1 MAAEIR
7 CDIEG
12 LRALAVGVVVLY
24 HAHFLGLRGGFVGV
38 DVFFVVSGFL
48 ITSLLLREHAASGR
62 ISLPG
67 FYGRRIRRLLPAS
80 CLVIVGTVVAGNFW
94 LEPLR
99 LRDLGTDAVASGG
112 FVANI
117 VFAQRGTD
125 YLQSALPPSALQH
138 YWSLAV
144 EEQFYVVWPA
154 LLALLLWRGRR
165 STSRAAVG
173 ILVLSIASFIVCI
186 WQTSVSQPWAFFGL
200 HARAWELGA
209 GALLAIAWPR
219 VVTVSSLVRGVG
231 GWIGVATIIASCFAI
246 SEAMAFPGV
255 IALAPVVGTVLVLAA
270 GDDATRGPVVVLRS
284 RALQWIGARSYSIY
298 LWHWPALIIGEAAFD
313 GPLSV
318 GERVGLIIGSV
329 VAADLSFRFVENPIR
344 RSRSLATRHN
354 LTLALGAGLV
364 VVSIG
369 SGLFLRNK
377 SVDLATEVVATTPTF
392 VTPTTPAPSVVSAPT
407 SSTPS
412 DTSAPDTTTAAEST
426 TPAAETTTTAP
437 AGPPPPVVSP
447 TEPLTAV
454 ADAVETAD
462 VPKNLSPSLAEAT
475 GDKPIIYDDGC
486 HLDAGSTEP
495 GECVFGDNTSS
506 FTVALFGDS
515 HAAQWFDAL
524 DLIAK
529 QRGWRLLALTKL
541 GCTPIEQIT
550 YNSTVGATYP
560 QCKPWRANVK
570 KRLAAEKVAVV
581 FISYSNRLQQV
592 GVQQPFPDQVW
603 LDGFKELIPELRGLG
618 SEPVLITDTPYP
630 GRDVPICLSENVSSV
645 RNCAFAR
652 DKGIRQ
658 SRLDTNIAAA
668 VDNGAQVLDVTN
680 WLCTDKVCPV
690 IVGNLLVYRDTNHI
704 TTKYAE
710 WLAPLI
716 DAAVSPYVEGVRQRT
731 NVS

>member
-1 MAAEIR
+1 VAAEIR
-7 CDIEG
+7 RDIEG
-12 LRALAVGVVVLY
+12 LRAIAVGVVVLY
-24 HAHFLGLRGGFVGV
+24 HAHFLELRGGFIGV

-48 ITSLLLREHAASGR
+48 ITSLLLREHSANGR
-62 ISLPG
+62 VSLPR
-67 FYGRRIRRLLPAS
+67 FYGRRVRRLLPAS
-80 CLVIVGTVVAGNFW
+80 CLVIVGTVVAGNIW

-154 LLALLLWRGRR
+154 LLALLLWRGAR
-165 STSRAAVG
+165 STSRAAIG
-173 ILVLSIASFIVCI
+173 ITVVSIASFVVCI

-209 GALLAIAWPR
+209 GALLAISWPR
-219 VVTVSSLVRGVG
+219 VVAVSPRLRGVG
-231 GWIGVATIIASCFAI
+231 GWIGIGVIVAACFAI

-255 IALAPVVGTVLVLAA
+255 LALAPVIGTVLVLAA
-270 GDDATRGPVVVLRS
+270 GDDAPRGPVVVLRHGVM
-284 RALQWIGARSYSIY
+284 QWIGARSYSIY
-298 LWHWPALIIGEAAFD
+298 LWHWPALIIGEAALD
-313 GPLSV
+313 GSPSAM
-318 GERVGLIIGSV
+318 ERLLLVAGSV
-329 VAADLSFRFVENPIR
+329 VAADLSYRFVENPVR
-344 RSRSLATRHN
+344 HSRPLAERNN
-354 LTLALGAGLV
+354 LTLAVGATLVLVSVGAGFL
-364 VVSIG
+364 
-369 SGLFLRNK
+369 LRNK
-377 SVDLATEVVATTPTF
+377 SVELSTDVVATTPTF
-392 VTPTTPAPSVVSAPT
+392 VNATSTSIATTAPPT
-407 SSTPS
+407 SSDTMSPS
-412 DTSAPDTTTAAEST
+412 ESTSTVVDTTTT
-426 TPAAETTTTAP
+426 VPL
-437 AGPPPPVVSP
+437 GPPPPVVSP
-447 TEPLTAV
+447 TEPLAAVVEGVATAK
-454 ADAVETAD
+454 
-462 VPKNLSPSLAEAT
+462 VPKNLEPSLTGAT

-495 GECVFGDNTSS
+495 GECVFGDTTSN

-524 DLIAK
+524 DAIAK

-570 KRLAAEKVAVV
+570 KRLAEESVAVV

-603 LDGFKELIPELRGLG
+603 LDGFAALIPELRAGG
-618 SEPVLITDTPYP
+618 TEPVLITDTPYP

-645 RNCAFAR
+645 GNCAFSR
-652 DKGIRQ
+652 ERGIRQ
-658 SRLDTNIAAA
+658 SRLDTNVAAA

-680 WLCTDKVCPV
+680 WMCTDKACPV
-690 IVGNLLVYRDTNHI
+690 IVGNLLVYRDSNHI

-710 WLAPLI
+710 WLTPLI
-716 DAAVSPYVEGVRQRT
+716 DQAISPYVEGVRQRT

>member
-7 CDIEG
+7 RDIEG
-12 LRALAVGVVVLY
+12 LRAVAVGVVVLY
-24 HAHFLGLRGGFVGV
+24 HAHFLGLRGGFIGV

-48 ITSLLLREHAASGR
+48 ITSLLLREHSAVGR
-62 ISLPG
+62 ISLRH
-67 FYGRRIRRLLPAS
+67 FYGRRVRRLLPAS
-80 CLVIVGTVVAGNFW
+80 CLVIVGTVVAGNIW

-117 VFAQRGTD
+117 VFARRGTD

-154 LLALLLWRGRR
+154 LLAVLLWRGRR
-165 STSRAAVG
+165 SRAAVG
-173 ILVLSIASFIVCI
+173 IAIVFVASLVVCV
-186 WQTSVSQPWAFFGL
+186 WQTSASQPWAFFGL

-209 GALLAIAWPR
+209 GALLALSWPR
-219 VVTVSSLVRGVG
+219 ITAVSSSLRGVV
-231 GWIGVATIIASCFAI
+231 GWVGLAAIIAACFVI
-246 SEAMAFPGV
+246 DEAMAFPGF
-255 IALAPVVGTVLVLAA
+255 IALAPVIGTVLVLAA
-270 GDDATRGPVVVLRS
+270 GDDARRGPVVVLRNG
-284 RALQWIGARSYSIY
+284 AMQWVGARSYSIY
-298 LWHWPALIIGEAAFD
+298 LWHWPALIIGEAALD

-318 GERVGLIIGSV
+318 GERIGLVLGSV
-329 VAADLSFRFVENPIR
+329 VCADLSYRFVENPVR
-344 RSRSLATRHN
+344 RSSL
-354 LTLALGAGLV
+354 LARRNNFALILGAALV
-364 VVSIG
+364 VISITAG
-369 SGLFLRNK
+369 FTLRGK
-377 SVDLATEVVATTPTF
+377 SVELSTDVVATTPTF
-392 VTPTTPAPSVVSAPT
+392 VTPTTTPT
-407 SSTPS
+407 TSTSITSTPIAS
-412 DTSAPDTTTAAEST
+412 PTTTSATTDTTT
-426 TPAAETTTTAP
+426 PDGTTTVP
-437 AGPPPPVVSP
+437 VGPPPPVVNP
-447 TEPLTAV
+447 TEPLAAIIEGIAT
-454 ADAVETAD
+454 EK
-462 VPKNLSPSLAEAT
+462 VPKNLEPSLTGAA

-495 GECVFGDNTSS
+495 GDCVFGDTTSP

-515 HAAQWFDAL
+515 HAAQWFNAL

-560 QCKPWRANVK
+560 QCKPWRENVK
-570 KRLAAEKVAVV
+570 KRLAAERAAVV
-581 FISYSNRLQQV
+581 FISYSNRLLQV
-592 GVQQPFPDQVW
+592 GSHQPFPDEVW
-603 LDGFKELIPELRGLG
+603 LDGFKELIPELRAIG

-630 GRDVPICLSENVSSV
+630 GGDVPICLSKNVSRV
-645 RNCAFAR
+645 RNCAFSR
-652 DKGIRQ
+652 ERGVRQ

-690 IVGNLLVYRDTNHI
+690 IVGNLLVYRDSNHI

-710 WLAPLI
+710 WLAPLV

-731 NVS
+731 KVS

>member
-1 MAAEIR
+1 MATEVR
-7 CDIEG
+7 RDIEG
-12 LRALAVGVVVLY
+12 LRAVAVGVVVLY

-38 DVFFVVSGFL
+38 DVFFVISGFL
-48 ITSLLLREHAASGR
+48 ITSLLLREHTASGR
-62 ISLPG
+62 ISLSR
-67 FYGRRIRRLLPAS
+67 FYGRRVRRLLPAS
-80 CLVIVGTVVAGNFW
+80 CLVVVGTVVAGNFW

-99 LRDLGTDAVASGG
+99 LRDLGTDAIASGG

-154 LLALLLWRGRR
+154 LLALLLWRGIGAR
-165 STSRAAVG
+165 SRATIG
-173 ILVLSIASFIVCI
+173 IAAISAASLVVCI
-186 WQTSVSQPWAFFGL
+186 WQTSTSQPWAFFGL

-209 GALLAIAWPR
+209 GALLALAWPR
-219 VVTVSSLVRGVG
+219 LTATSPIIRGVSAWVG
-231 GWIGVATIIASCFAI
+231 LGVVIATCFLVD
-246 SEAMAFPGV
+246 EAMAFPGL
-255 IALAPVVGTVLVLAA
+255 IAVAPVVGTLLVLAA
-270 GDDATRGPVVVLRS
+270 GDEARKGPVVILRNPVM
-284 RALQWIGARSYSIY
+284 QWIGARSYSIY
-298 LWHWPALIIGEAAFD
+298 LWHWPALIIGEAALD
-313 GPLSV
+313 GPLSAV
-318 GERVGLIIGSV
+318 ERVGL
-329 VAADLSFRFVENPIR
+329 VALSLVGADLSYRFVENPVRHSQVLAR
-344 RSRSLATRHN
+344 RN
-354 LTLALGAGLV
+354 VLTLAVGAGLV
-364 VVSIG
+364 LVSITA
-369 SGLFLRNK
+369 GLALRGK
-377 SVDLATEVVATTPTF
+377 SVDLATDVVATTPTF
-392 VTPTTPAPSVVSAPT
+392 VTTSTIQETTSTTIDTIASSIASGSTLAPGTPTTTDAAI
-407 SSTPS
+407 
-412 DTSAPDTTTAAEST
+412 PD
-426 TPAAETTTTAP
+426 
-437 AGPPPPVVSP
+437 GPPPSVASP
-447 TEPLTAV
+447 TEPLQAV
-454 ADAVETAD
+454 IDAVSTQQ
-462 VPKNLSPSLAEAT
+462 VPKNLEPSLVGAT

-495 GECVFGDNTSS
+495 GECVFGDVTSS

-524 DLIAK
+524 DSIAK

-570 KRLAAEKVAVV
+570 KRLAAEHVAVV

-592 GVQQPFPDQVW
+592 GVRQPFPDQVW
-603 LDGFKELIPELRGLG
+603 LDGFSELIPELRAIGT
-618 SEPVLITDTPYP
+618 EPVLITDTPYP

-645 RNCAFAR
+645 GNCAFSR
-652 DKGIRQ
+652 ERGVRQ

-668 VDNGAQVLDVTN
+668 VDNAAQVLDVTN
-680 WLCTDKVCPV
+680 WLCTDKACPV

-716 DAAVSPYVEGVRQRT
+716 DSAVSPYVEGVRQRT
-731 NVS
+731 RVS

>member
-1 MAAEIR
+1 MATEVR
-7 CDIEG
+7 RDIEG
-12 LRALAVGVVVLY
+12 LRAVAVGVVVLY

-38 DVFFVVSGFL
+38 DVFFVISGFL
-48 ITSLLLREHAASGR
+48 ITSLLLREHTASGR
-62 ISLPG
+62 ISLSR
-67 FYGRRIRRLLPAS
+67 FYGRRVRRLLPAS
-80 CLVIVGTVVAGNFW
+80 CLVVVGTVVAGNFW

-99 LRDLGTDAVASGG
+99 LRDLGTDAIASGG

-154 LLALLLWRGRR
+154 LLALLLWRGIGAR
-165 STSRAAVG
+165 SRATIG
-173 ILVLSIASFIVCI
+173 IAAISAASLVVCI
-186 WQTSVSQPWAFFGL
+186 WQTSTSQPWAFFGL

-209 GALLAIAWPR
+209 GALLALAWPR
-219 VVTVSSLVRGVG
+219 LTATSPIIRGVSAWVG
-231 GWIGVATIIASCFAI
+231 LGVVIATCFLVD
-246 SEAMAFPGV
+246 EAMAFPGL
-255 IALAPVVGTVLVLAA
+255 IAVAPVVGTLLVLAA
-270 GDDATRGPVVVLRS
+270 GDEARKGPVVILRNPVM
-284 RALQWIGARSYSIY
+284 QWIGARSYSIY
-298 LWHWPALIIGEAAFD
+298 LWHWPALIIGEAALD
-313 GPLSV
+313 GPLSAV
-318 GERVGLIIGSV
+318 ERVGL
-329 VAADLSFRFVENPIR
+329 VALSLVGADLSYRFVENPVRHSQVLAR
-344 RSRSLATRHN
+344 RN
-354 LTLALGAGLV
+354 VLTLAVGAGLV
-364 VVSIG
+364 LVSITA
-369 SGLFLRNK
+369 GLALRGK
-377 SVDLATEVVATTPTF
+377 SVDLATDVVATTPTF
-392 VTPTTPAPSVVSAPT
+392 VTTSTIQETTSTTIDTIASSVVPGSTLAPGTPTTTDAAI
-407 SSTPS
+407 
-412 DTSAPDTTTAAEST
+412 PD
-426 TPAAETTTTAP
+426 
-437 AGPPPPVVSP
+437 GPPPSVASP
-447 TEPLTAV
+447 TEPLQAV
-454 ADAVETAD
+454 IDAVSTQQ
-462 VPKNLSPSLAEAT
+462 VPKNLEPSLVGAT

-495 GECVFGDNTSS
+495 GECVFGDVTSS

-524 DLIAK
+524 DSIAK

-570 KRLAAEKVAVV
+570 KRLAAEHVAVV

-592 GVQQPFPDQVW
+592 GVRQPFPDQVW
-603 LDGFKELIPELRGLG
+603 LDGFSELIPELRAIGT
-618 SEPVLITDTPYP
+618 EPVLITDTPYP

-645 RNCAFAR
+645 GNCAFSR
-652 DKGIRQ
+652 ERGVRQ

-668 VDNGAQVLDVTN
+668 VDNAAQVLDVTN
-680 WLCTDKVCPV
+680 WLCTDKACPV

-716 DAAVSPYVEGVRQRT
+716 DSAVSPYVEGVRQRT
-731 NVS
+731 RVS

>member
-1 MAAEIR
+1 MATEVR
-7 CDIEG
+7 RDIEG
-12 LRALAVGVVVLY
+12 LRAIAVGVVVLY
-24 HAHFLGLRGGFVGV
+24 HAHFLGLRGGFIGV

-48 ITSLLLREHAASGR
+48 ITSLLLREHSASGR
-62 ISLPG
+62 ISLSR
-67 FYGRRIRRLLPAS
+67 FYGRRVRRLLPAS

-99 LRDLGTDAVASGG
+99 LRDLGSDAIASGG

-154 LLALLLWRGRR
+154 LLALLLWRGIGAR
-165 STSRAAVG
+165 SRSAIGIAVISAAS
-173 ILVLSIASFIVCI
+173 LAVCI
-186 WQTSVSQPWAFFGL
+186 WQTSTSQPWAFFGL

-209 GALLAIAWPR
+209 GALLALAWPR
-219 VVTVSSLVRGVG
+219 LTATSPTIRGVSAWFG
-231 GWIGVATIIASCFAI
+231 LGVVIATCFLVD
-246 SEAMAFPGV
+246 EAMAFPGL
-255 IALAPVVGTVLVLAA
+255 IALAPVLGTVLVLAA
-270 GDDATRGPVVVLRS
+270 GDEARTGPVVILRNPVM
-284 RALQWIGARSYSIY
+284 QWIGARSYSIY
-298 LWHWPALIIGEAAFD
+298 LWHWPALIIGEAALD
-313 GPLSV
+313 GPLSAM
-318 GERVGLIIGSV
+318 ERVGLIALSV
-329 VAADLSFRFVENPIR
+329 VGADLSYRFVENPVRHSTTLAR
-344 RSRSLATRHN
+344 RN
-354 LTLALGAGLV
+354 VLTLVVGAGLV
-364 VVSIG
+364 VVSITA
-369 SGLFLRNK
+369 GLALRGK
-377 SVDLATEVVATTPTF
+377 SVDLATDVVATTPTF
-392 VTPTTPAPSVVSAPT
+392 VTTSTVSETT
-407 SSTPS
+407 STTI
-412 DTSAPDTTTAAEST
+412 DTSASSIASGSTLAPGTPTTTAAT
-426 TPAAETTTTAP
+426 IPD
-437 AGPPPPVVSP
+437 GPPPSVVSP
-447 TEPLTAV
+447 TEPLQAV
-454 ADAVETAD
+454 IDAMSTQQ
-462 VPKNLSPSLAEAT
+462 VPKNLEPSLMGAT

-495 GECVFGDNTSS
+495 GECVFGDVTSS

-515 HAAQWFDAL
+515 HAAQWFNAL
-524 DLIAK
+524 DSIAK

-570 KRLAAEKVAVV
+570 KRLAAERVSVV

-592 GVQQPFPDQVW
+592 GVRQPFPDQVW
-603 LDGFKELIPELRGLG
+603 LDGFSELIPELRAIGT
-618 SEPVLITDTPYP
+618 EPVLITDTPYP

-645 RNCAFAR
+645 GNCAFSR
-652 DKGIRQ
+652 ERGVRQ

-668 VDNGAQVLDVTN
+668 VDNAAQVLDVTN
-680 WLCTDKVCPV
+680 WLCTDKACPV

-716 DAAVSPYVEGVRQRT
+716 DSAVSPYVEGVRQRT
-731 NVS
+731 RVS

>member
-1 MAAEIR
+1 MATEVR
-7 CDIEG
+7 RDIEG
-12 LRALAVGVVVLY
+12 LRAVAVGVVVLY

-38 DVFFVVSGFL
+38 DVFFVISGFL
-48 ITSLLLREHAASGR
+48 ITSLLLREHTASGR
-62 ISLPG
+62 ISLSR
-67 FYGRRIRRLLPAS
+67 FYGRRVRRLLPAS
-80 CLVIVGTVVAGNFW
+80 CLVVVGTVVAGNFW

-99 LRDLGTDAVASGG
+99 LRDLGTDAIASGG

-154 LLALLLWRGRR
+154 LLALLLWRGIGAR
-165 STSRAAVG
+165 SRATIG
-173 ILVLSIASFIVCI
+173 IAAISAASLVVCI
-186 WQTSVSQPWAFFGL
+186 WQTSTSQPWAFFGL

-209 GALLAIAWPR
+209 GALLALAWPR
-219 VVTVSSLVRGVG
+219 LTATSTIIRGVSAWVG
-231 GWIGVATIIASCFAI
+231 LGVVIATCFLVD
-246 SEAMAFPGV
+246 EAMAFPGL
-255 IALAPVVGTVLVLAA
+255 IAVAPVVGTLLVLAA
-270 GDDATRGPVVVLRS
+270 GDEARKGPVVILRNPVM
-284 RALQWIGARSYSIY
+284 QWIGARSYSIY
-298 LWHWPALIIGEAAFD
+298 LWHWPALIIGEAALD
-313 GPLSV
+313 GPLSAV
-318 GERVGLIIGSV
+318 ERVGL
-329 VAADLSFRFVENPIR
+329 VALSLVGADLSYRFVENPVRHSQVLAR
-344 RSRSLATRHN
+344 RN
-354 LTLALGAGLV
+354 VLTLAVGAGLV
-364 VVSIG
+364 LVSITA
-369 SGLFLRNK
+369 GLALRGK
-377 SVDLATEVVATTPTF
+377 SVDLATDVVATTPTF
-392 VTPTTPAPSVVSAPT
+392 VTTSTIQETTSTTIDTIASSVVPGSTLAPGTPTTTDAAI
-407 SSTPS
+407 
-412 DTSAPDTTTAAEST
+412 PD
-426 TPAAETTTTAP
+426 
-437 AGPPPPVVSP
+437 GPPPSVASP
-447 TEPLTAV
+447 TEPLQAV
-454 ADAVETAD
+454 IDAVSTQQ
-462 VPKNLSPSLAEAT
+462 VPKNLEPSLVGAT

-495 GECVFGDNTSS
+495 GECVFGDVTSS

-524 DLIAK
+524 DSIAK

-570 KRLAAEKVAVV
+570 KRLAAEHVAVV

-592 GVQQPFPDQVW
+592 GVRQPFPDQVW
-603 LDGFKELIPELRGLG
+603 LDGFSELIPELRAIGT
-618 SEPVLITDTPYP
+618 EPVLITDTPYP

-645 RNCAFAR
+645 GNCAFSR
-652 DKGIRQ
+652 ERGVRQ

-668 VDNGAQVLDVTN
+668 VDNAAQVLDVTN
-680 WLCTDKVCPV
+680 WLCTDKACPV

-716 DAAVSPYVEGVRQRT
+716 DSAVSPYVEGVRQRT
-731 NVS
+731 RVS

>member
-7 CDIEG
+7 RDIEG
-12 LRALAVGVVVLY
+12 LRAVAVGVVVLY
-24 HAHFLGLRGGFVGV
+24 HAHFLGLRGGFIGV

-48 ITSLLLREHAASGR
+48 ITSLLLREHSANGR
-62 ISLPG
+62 VSLPR
-67 FYGRRIRRLLPAS
+67 FYGRRVRRLLPAS
-80 CLVIVGTVVAGNFW
+80 CLVIVGTVIAGNIW

-144 EEQFYVVWPA
+144 EEQFYVIWPA
-154 LLALLLWRGRR
+154 LLALLLWRGAR

-173 ILVLSIASFIVCI
+173 IAVVSLASFVVCI
-186 WQTSVSQPWAFFGL
+186 WQTSASQPWAFFGL

-209 GALLAIAWPR
+209 GALLAISWPR
-219 VVTVSSLVRGVG
+219 VVAISPRTRGMG
-231 GWIGVATIIASCFAI
+231 GWIGIGVIIAACFAI

-255 IALAPVVGTVLVLAA
+255 LALAPVIGTVLVLAA
-270 GDDATRGPVVVLRS
+270 GDDASRGPVVVLRNP
-284 RALQWIGARSYSIY
+284 AMQWIGARSYSIY
-298 LWHWPALIIGEAAFD
+298 LWHWPALIIGEAALD
-313 GPLSV
+313 GSPSV
-318 GERVGLIIGSV
+318 GERLALVAGSV
-329 VAADLSFRFVENPIR
+329 IAADLSYRFVENPVR
-344 RSRSLATRHN
+344 HSRPLAARNN
-354 LTLALGAGLV
+354 LTLAVGVVLV
-364 VVSIG
+364 AVSIG
-369 SGLFLRNK
+369 AGALLRNK
-377 SVDLATEVVATTPTF
+377 SVDLSTDVVATTPTF
-392 VTPTTPAPSVVSAPT
+392 VTTTSTTTASAAPTTPTNA
-407 SSTPS
+407 
-412 DTSAPDTTTAAEST
+412 TSAPATNDATSTTVSDTTTT
-426 TPAAETTTTAP
+426 VP

-447 TEPLTAV
+447 TEPLAAV
-454 ADAVETAD
+454 VDGVETEK
-462 VPKNLSPSLAEAT
+462 VPKNLEPSLAGAT
-475 GDKPIIYDDGC
+475 GDKPVIYDDGC

-495 GECVFGDNTSS
+495 GECVFGDTTSS

-524 DLIAK
+524 DEIAK

-570 KRLAAEKVAVV
+570 KRLAAERVGVV

-592 GVQQPFPDQVW
+592 GVRQPFPDQVW
-603 LDGFKELIPELRGLG
+603 LDGFAELIPELRAAGT
-618 SEPVLITDTPYP
+618 EPVLITDTPYP

-645 RNCAFAR
+645 RNCAFSR
-652 DKGIRQ
+652 ERGIRQ

-680 WLCTDKVCPV
+680 WLCTDKACPV
-690 IVGNLLVYRDTNHI
+690 IVGNLLVYRDSNHI

-710 WLAPLI
+710 WLTPLI

-731 NVS
+731 KVS

>member
-1 MAAEIR
+1 MATEVR
-7 CDIEG
+7 RDIEG
-12 LRALAVGVVVLY
+12 LRAVAVGVVVLY

-38 DVFFVVSGFL
+38 DVFFVISGFL
-48 ITSLLLREHAASGR
+48 ITSLLLREHTASGR
-62 ISLPG
+62 ISLSH
-67 FYGRRIRRLLPAS
+67 FYGRRVRRLLPAS
-80 CLVIVGTVVAGNFW
+80 CLVVVGTVVAGNFW

-99 LRDLGTDAVASGG
+99 LRDLGTDAIASGG

-154 LLALLLWRGRR
+154 LLALLLWRGIGAR
-165 STSRAAVG
+165 SRATIG
-173 ILVLSIASFIVCI
+173 IAAISAASLVVCI
-186 WQTSVSQPWAFFGL
+186 WQTSTSQPWAFFGL

-209 GALLAIAWPR
+209 GALLALAWPR
-219 VVTVSSLVRGVG
+219 LTATSPIIRGVSAWVG
-231 GWIGVATIIASCFAI
+231 LGVVIATCFLVD
-246 SEAMAFPGV
+246 EAMAFPGL
-255 IALAPVVGTVLVLAA
+255 IAVAPVVGTLLVLTA
-270 GDDATRGPVVVLRS
+270 GDEARKGPVVILRNPVM
-284 RALQWIGARSYSIY
+284 QWIGARSYSIY
-298 LWHWPALIIGEAAFD
+298 LWHWPALIIGEAALD
-313 GPLSV
+313 GPLSAV
-318 GERVGLIIGSV
+318 ERVGL
-329 VAADLSFRFVENPIR
+329 VALSLVGADLSYRFVENPVRHSQVLAR
-344 RSRSLATRHN
+344 RN
-354 LTLALGAGLV
+354 VLTLAVGAGLV
-364 VVSIG
+364 LVSITA
-369 SGLFLRNK
+369 GLALRGK
-377 SVDLATEVVATTPTF
+377 SVDLATDVVATTPTF
-392 VTPTTPAPSVVSAPT
+392 VTTSTIQETTSTTIDTIASSVVPGSTLPPGTPTTTDAAI
-407 SSTPS
+407 
-412 DTSAPDTTTAAEST
+412 PD
-426 TPAAETTTTAP
+426 
-437 AGPPPPVVSP
+437 GPPPSVASP
-447 TEPLTAV
+447 TEPLQAV
-454 ADAVETAD
+454 IDAVSTQQ
-462 VPKNLSPSLAEAT
+462 VPKNLEPSLVGAT

-495 GECVFGDNTSS
+495 GECVFGDVTSS

-524 DLIAK
+524 DSIAK

-570 KRLAAEKVAVV
+570 KRLAAEHVAVV

-592 GVQQPFPDQVW
+592 GVRQPFPDQVW
-603 LDGFKELIPELRGLG
+603 LDGFSELIPELRAIGT
-618 SEPVLITDTPYP
+618 EPVLITDTPYP

-645 RNCAFAR
+645 GNCAFSR
-652 DKGIRQ
+652 ERGVRQ

-668 VDNGAQVLDVTN
+668 VDNAAQVLDVTN
-680 WLCTDKVCPV
+680 WLCTDKACPV

-716 DAAVSPYVEGVRQRT
+716 DSAVSPYVEGVRQRT
-731 NVS
+731 RVS

>member
-7 CDIEG
+7 RDIEG
-12 LRALAVGVVVLY
+12 LRAVAVGVVVLY
-24 HAHFLGLRGGFVGV
+24 HAHFLGLRGGFIGV

-48 ITSLLLREHAASGR
+48 ITSLLLREHSAHGR
-62 ISLPG
+62 ISLPR
-67 FYGRRIRRLLPAS
+67 FYGRRVRRLLPAS
-80 CLVIVGTVVAGNFW
+80 CLVIVGTVVAGNIW

-99 LRDLGTDAVASGG
+99 LRDLGTDAVAAGG
-112 FVANI
+112 FVANV

-154 LLALLLWRGRR
+154 LLALLLWRGAR

-173 ILVLSIASFIVCI
+173 IAVLSVGSFVVCI
-186 WQTSVSQPWAFFGL
+186 WQTSTSQPWAFFGL

-209 GALLAIAWPR
+209 GALLALAWPR
-219 VVTVSSLVRGVG
+219 VVAVSERVRAAAGWAGLVV
-231 GWIGVATIIASCFAI
+231 IIAACFAI

-255 IALAPVVGTVLVLAA
+255 LALAPVVGTVLVLAA
-270 GDDATRGPVVVLRS
+270 GDDATRGPVVALRNPVM
-284 RALQWIGARSYSIY
+284 QWIGARSYSIY
-298 LWHWPALIIGEAAFD
+298 LWHWPALIIGEAALD
-313 GPLSV
+313 GALSV
-318 GERVGLIIGSV
+318 GERLALVAGSV
-329 VAADLSFRFVENPIR
+329 VAADLSYRFVENPFR
-344 RSRSLATRHN
+344 HSRPLAARNN
-354 LTLALGAGLV
+354 LTLAIGAGLV

-369 SGLFLRNK
+369 AGLLLRNK
-377 SVDLATEVVATTPTF
+377 SVDLSTDVVATTPTF
-392 VTPTTPAPSVVSAPT
+392 VAVPTTTTPA
-407 SSTPS
+407 
-412 DTSAPDTTTAAEST
+412 
-426 TPAAETTTTAP
+426 TTTTASSDTTNPVDVTTSSSADTTVP

-447 TEPLTAV
+447 IEPLAAV
-454 ADAVETAD
+454 AEGVDTEK
-462 VPKNLSPSLAEAT
+462 VPKNLVPSLAGAT

-495 GECVFGDNTSS
+495 GECVFGDTTSS

-515 HAAQWFDAL
+515 HAAQWFNAL
-524 DLIAK
+524 DMIAK
-529 QRGWRLLALTKL
+529 QRGWRLLSLTKL

-570 KRLAAEKVAVV
+570 KRLAAEKAAVV

-603 LDGFKELIPELRGLG
+603 LDGFAELIPELRAAGT
-618 SEPVLITDTPYP
+618 EPILITDTPYP

-645 RNCAFAR
+645 RNCAFSR
-652 DKGIRQ
+652 EKGIRQ
-658 SRLDTNIAAA
+658 SRLDANVAAA

-680 WLCTDKVCPV
+680 WMCTDKACPV
-690 IVGNLLVYRDTNHI
+690 IVGNLLVYRDSNHI

-710 WLAPLI
+710 WLSPLI
-716 DAAVSPYVEGVRQRT
+716 DTAVSPYVEGLRQRT
-731 NVS
+731 SVS

>member
-7 CDIEG
+7 RDIEG
-12 LRALAVGVVVLY
+12 LRAVAVGVVVLY
-24 HAHFLGLRGGFVGV
+24 HAHFLGLRGGFIGV

-62 ISLPG
+62 ISLPR
-67 FYGRRIRRLLPAS
+67 FYGRRVRRLLPAS
-80 CLVIVGTVVAGNFW
+80 CLVIVGTVVAGNVW

-99 LRDLGTDAVASGG
+99 LRDLGTDAIASGG

-154 LLALLLWRGRR
+154 LLALLLWRGAR

-173 ILVLSIASFIVCI
+173 IAVVSIASFVVCI
-186 WQTSVSQPWAFFGL
+186 LQTSVSQPWAFFGL

-209 GALLAIAWPR
+209 GALLAISWPR
-219 VVTVSSLVRGVG
+219 VVAVSPRLRGPAGWVG
-231 GWIGVATIIASCFAI
+231 IAVIVAACFAI
-246 SEAMAFPGV
+246 DEAMAFPG
-255 IALAPVVGTVLVLAA
+255 ILALAPVVGTVLVLAA
-270 GDDATRGPVVVLRS
+270 GDDGVLGPVIVLRNGVM
-284 RALQWIGARSYSIY
+284 QWIGARSYSIY
-298 LWHWPALIIGEAAFD
+298 LWHWPALIIGEAALD
-313 GPLSV
+313 GSPSAMDRIALLAVSV
-318 GERVGLIIGSV
+318 I
-329 VAADLSFRFVENPIR
+329 AADLSYRFVENPVR
-344 RSRSLATRHN
+344 RSRTLSARN
-354 LTLALGAGLV
+354 NVTLAVGAALVVLSIGAGVL
-364 VVSIG
+364 
-369 SGLFLRNK
+369 LRNK
-377 SVDLATEVVATTPTF
+377 SVDLSTDVVATTPTF
-392 VTPTTPAPSVVSAPT
+392 VASTSTSSAPT
-407 SSTPS
+407 SN
-412 DTSAPDTTTAAEST
+412 
-426 TPAAETTTTAP
+426 TTAP
-437 AGPPPPVVSP
+437 SGTTTSSVGEATTTVPLGPPPPVVSP
-447 TEPLTAV
+447 VEPLAAV
-454 ADAVETAD
+454 IEGVATEK
-462 VPKNLSPSLAEAT
+462 VPKNLSPSLTGAT

-495 GECVFGDNTSS
+495 GECVFGDTTSS

-515 HAAQWFDAL
+515 HAAQWFNAL
-524 DLIAK
+524 DTIAK

-570 KRLAAEKVAVV
+570 KRLAQERVAVV

-603 LDGFKELIPELRGLG
+603 LDGFAELIPELRATGA
-618 SEPVLITDTPYP
+618 EPVLITDTPYP

-645 RNCAFAR
+645 RNCAFSR
-652 DKGIRQ
+652 ERGIRQ

-680 WLCTDKVCPV
+680 WLCTDKACPV
-690 IVGNLLVYRDTNHI
+690 IVGNLLVYRDSNHI

-710 WLAPLI
+710 WLTPLI
-716 DAAVSPYVEGVRQRT
+716 DEAVSPYVEGVRQRT
-731 NVS
+731 RVS

>member
-7 CDIEG
+7 RDIEG
-12 LRALAVGVVVLY
+12 LRAIAVGVVVLY
-24 HAHFLGLRGGFVGV
+24 HAHFLELRGGFVGV

-48 ITSLLLREHAASGR
+48 ITSLLLREHSANGR
-62 ISLPG
+62 VSLPR
-67 FYGRRIRRLLPAS
+67 FYGRRVRRLLPAS
-80 CLVIVGTVVAGNFW
+80 CLVIVGTVVAGNIW

-154 LLALLLWRGRR
+154 LLALLLWRGAR
-165 STSRAAVG
+165 STSRAALG
-173 ILVLSIASFIVCI
+173 IAVVSIASFVVCI

-209 GALLAIAWPR
+209 GALLAISWPR
-219 VVTVSSLVRGVG
+219 AVAVSPRLRGVG
-231 GWIGVATIIASCFAI
+231 GWIGIGVIVVTCFAI
-246 SEAMAFPGV
+246 SEAMAFPGLL
-255 IALAPVVGTVLVLAA
+255 ALAPVIGTVLVLAA
-270 GDDATRGPVVVLRS
+270 GDDAPRGPVVVLRHGVM
-284 RALQWIGARSYSIY
+284 QWIGARSYSIY
-298 LWHWPALIIGEAAFD
+298 LWHWPALIIGEAALD
-313 GPLSV
+313 GSPSAM
-318 GERVGLIIGSV
+318 ERLLLVAGSV
-329 VAADLSFRFVENPIR
+329 VAADLSYRFVENPVR
-344 RSRSLATRHN
+344 HSRPLAERNN
-354 LTLALGAGLV
+354 LTLAVGAALV

-369 SGLFLRNK
+369 AGVLLRNK
-377 SVDLATEVVATTPTF
+377 SVDLSTDVVATTPTF
-392 VTPTTPAPSVVSAPT
+392 LSATSTSISPTAPPT
-407 SSTPS
+407 ST
-412 DTSAPDTTTAAEST
+412 DTAPASEST
-426 TPAAETTTTAP
+426 STVVDSTTTTVP

-447 TEPLTAV
+447 TEPLAAV
-454 ADAVETAD
+454 VEGVATEK
-462 VPKNLSPSLAEAT
+462 VPKNLEPSLAGAT
-475 GDKPIIYDDGC
+475 GDKPVIYDDGC

-495 GECVFGDNTSS
+495 GECVFGDTTSS

-524 DLIAK
+524 DAIAK

-570 KRLAAEKVAVV
+570 KRLAEERVAVV

-603 LDGFKELIPELRGLG
+603 LDGFAELIPELRAGG
-618 SEPVLITDTPYP
+618 TEPVLITDTPYP

-645 RNCAFAR
+645 GNCAFSR
-652 DKGIRQ
+652 ERGIRQ

-680 WLCTDKVCPV
+680 WMCTDKACPV
-690 IVGNLLVYRDTNHI
+690 IVGNLLVYRDSNHI

-710 WLAPLI
+710 WLTPLI
-716 DAAVSPYVEGVRQRT
+716 DEAISPYVEGVRQRT

>member
-1 MAAEIR
+1 MATEVR
-7 CDIEG
+7 RDIEG
-12 LRALAVGVVVLY
+12 LRAVAVGVVVLY

-38 DVFFVVSGFL
+38 DVFFVISGFL
-48 ITSLLLREHAASGR
+48 ITSLLLREHTASGR
-62 ISLPG
+62 ISLSH
-67 FYGRRIRRLLPAS
+67 FYGRRVRRLLPAS
-80 CLVIVGTVVAGNFW
+80 CLVVVGTVVAGNFW

-99 LRDLGTDAVASGG
+99 LRDLGTDAIASGG

-154 LLALLLWRGRR
+154 LLALLLWRGIGAR
-165 STSRAAVG
+165 SRATIG
-173 ILVLSIASFIVCI
+173 IAAISAASLVVCI
-186 WQTSVSQPWAFFGL
+186 WQTSTSQPWAFFGL

-209 GALLAIAWPR
+209 GALLALAWPR
-219 VVTVSSLVRGVG
+219 LTATSPIIRGVSAWVG
-231 GWIGVATIIASCFAI
+231 LGVVIATCFLVD
-246 SEAMAFPGV
+246 EAMAFPGL
-255 IALAPVVGTVLVLAA
+255 IAVAPVVGTLLVLAA
-270 GDDATRGPVVVLRS
+270 GDEARKGPVVILRNPVM
-284 RALQWIGARSYSIY
+284 QWIGARSYSIY
-298 LWHWPALIIGEAAFD
+298 LWHWPALIIGEAALD
-313 GPLSV
+313 GPLSAV
-318 GERVGLIIGSV
+318 ERVGL
-329 VAADLSFRFVENPIR
+329 VALSLVGADLSYRFVENPVRHSQVLAR
-344 RSRSLATRHN
+344 RN
-354 LTLALGAGLV
+354 VLTLAVGAGLV
-364 VVSIG
+364 LVSITA
-369 SGLFLRNK
+369 GLALRGK
-377 SVDLATEVVATTPTF
+377 SVDLATDVVATTPTF
-392 VTPTTPAPSVVSAPT
+392 VTTSTIQETTSTTIDTIASPVVPGSTLPPGTPTTTDAAI
-407 SSTPS
+407 
-412 DTSAPDTTTAAEST
+412 PD
-426 TPAAETTTTAP
+426 
-437 AGPPPPVVSP
+437 GPPPSVASP
-447 TEPLTAV
+447 TEPLQAV
-454 ADAVETAD
+454 IDAVSTQQ
-462 VPKNLSPSLAEAT
+462 VPKNLEPSLVGAT

-495 GECVFGDNTSS
+495 GECVFGDVTSS

-524 DLIAK
+524 DSIAK

-570 KRLAAEKVAVV
+570 KRLAAEHVAVV

-592 GVQQPFPDQVW
+592 GVRQPFPDQVW
-603 LDGFKELIPELRGLG
+603 LDGFSELIPELRAIGT
-618 SEPVLITDTPYP
+618 EPVLITDTPYP

-645 RNCAFAR
+645 GNCAFSR
-652 DKGIRQ
+652 ERGVRQ

-668 VDNGAQVLDVTN
+668 VDNAAQVLDVTN
-680 WLCTDKVCPV
+680 WLCTDKACPV

-716 DAAVSPYVEGVRQRT
+716 DSAVSPYVEGVRQRT
-731 NVS
+731 RVS

>member
-7 CDIEG
+7 RDIEG
-12 LRALAVGVVVLY
+12 LRAVAVGVVVLY
-24 HAHFLGLRGGFVGV
+24 HAHFLGLRGGFIGV

-48 ITSLLLREHAASGR
+48 ITSLLLREHSAHRR
-62 ISLPG
+62 ISLPR
-67 FYGRRIRRLLPAS
+67 FYGRRVRRLLPAS
-80 CLVIVGTVVAGNFW
+80 CLVIVGTVVAGNIW

-99 LRDLGTDAVASGG
+99 LRDLGTDAVAAGG
-112 FVANI
+112 FVANV

-154 LLALLLWRGRR
+154 LLALLLWRGAR

-173 ILVLSIASFIVCI
+173 IAVLSVGSFIICI
-186 WQTSVSQPWAFFGL
+186 WQTSTSQPWAFFGL

-209 GALLAIAWPR
+209 GALLALAWPR
-219 VVTVSSLVRGVG
+219 VVAVSEHVRAAAGWAGLVV
-231 GWIGVATIIASCFAI
+231 TIAACFAI

-255 IALAPVVGTVLVLAA
+255 LALAPVVGTVLVLAA
-270 GDDATRGPVVVLRS
+270 GDDATRGPVVALRNPVM
-284 RALQWIGARSYSIY
+284 QWIGARSYSIY
-298 LWHWPALIIGEAAFD
+298 LWHWPALIIGEAALD
-313 GPLSV
+313 GALSV
-318 GERVGLIIGSV
+318 GERLALVAGSV
-329 VAADLSFRFVENPIR
+329 VAADLSYRCVENPFR
-344 RSRSLATRHN
+344 HSRPLAARNN
-354 LTLALGAGLV
+354 LTLAIGAGLV
-364 VVSIG
+364 ILSIG
-369 SGLFLRNK
+369 AGLLLRNK
-377 SVDLATEVVATTPTF
+377 SVDLSTDVVATTPTF
-392 VTPTTPAPSVVSAPT
+392 VDVPTTTTPAPTTTA
-407 SSTPS
+407 PS
-412 DTSAPDTTTAAEST
+412 DTTNPVDVTTSSAADTTV
-426 TPAAETTTTAP
+426 P

-447 TEPLTAV
+447 VEPLAAV
-454 ADAVETAD
+454 TEGVDTD
-462 VPKNLSPSLAEAT
+462 KVPKNLVPSLAGAT

-495 GECVFGDNTSS
+495 GECVFGDTTSS

-515 HAAQWFDAL
+515 HAAQWFNAL
-524 DLIAK
+524 DMIAK
-529 QRGWRLLALTKL
+529 QRGWRLLSLTKL

-570 KRLAAEKVAVV
+570 KRLAAEKAAVV

-603 LDGFKELIPELRGLG
+603 IDGFAELIPELRAAGT
-618 SEPVLITDTPYP
+618 EPILITDTPYP

-645 RNCAFAR
+645 RNCAFSR
-652 DKGIRQ
+652 EKGIRQ
-658 SRLDTNIAAA
+658 SRLDANVAAA

-680 WLCTDKVCPV
+680 WMCTDKACPV
-690 IVGNLLVYRDTNHI
+690 IVGNLLVYRDSNHI

-710 WLAPLI
+710 WLSPLI
-716 DAAVSPYVEGVRQRT
+716 DAAVSPYVEGLRQRT
-731 NVS
+731 SVS

>member
-1 MAAEIR
+1 VATEVR
-7 CDIEG
+7 RDIEG
-12 LRALAVGVVVLY
+12 LRAVAVGVVVLY
-24 HAHFLGLRGGFVGV
+24 HAHFLGLRGGFIGV

-48 ITSLLLREHAASGR
+48 ITSLLLREHSASGR
-62 ISLPG
+62 ISLSR
-67 FYGRRIRRLLPAS
+67 FYGRRVRRLLPAS

-99 LRDLGTDAVASGG
+99 LRDLGTDAIASGG

-154 LLALLLWRGRR
+154 LLALLLWRGIGAR
-165 STSRAAVG
+165 SRATIGIAV
-173 ILVLSIASFIVCI
+173 ISAASLAVCI
-186 WQTSVSQPWAFFGL
+186 WQTSTSQPWAFFGL

-209 GALLAIAWPR
+209 GALLALAWPR
-219 VVTVSSLVRGVG
+219 LTATSPTIRGVSAWVG
-231 GWIGVATIIASCFAI
+231 LGVVIATCFLVD
-246 SEAMAFPGV
+246 EAMAFPGL
-255 IALAPVVGTVLVLAA
+255 IAAAPVVGTLIVLAA
-270 GDDATRGPVVVLRS
+270 GDESRKGPVVILRNPVM
-284 RALQWIGARSYSIY
+284 QWIGARSYSIY
-298 LWHWPALIIGEAAFD
+298 LWHWPALIIGEAALD
-313 GPLSV
+313 GPLSAV
-318 GERVGLIIGSV
+318 ERVGLIALSLVG
-329 VAADLSFRFVENPIR
+329 ADLSYRFVENPV
-344 RSRSLATRHN
+344 RHSS
-354 LTLALGAGLV
+354 TLARRNVFTLVVGAGLV
-364 VVSIG
+364 VVSITAG
-369 SGLFLRNK
+369 VALRGK
-377 SVDLATEVVATTPTF
+377 SIDLATDVVATTPTF
-392 VTPTTPAPSVVSAPT
+392 VTASTAWETT
-407 SSTPS
+407 STTT
-412 DTSAPDTTTAAEST
+412 DTTATTTATAST
-426 TPAAETTTTAP
+426 LAPETPTTIDTTIP
-437 AGPPPPVVSP
+437 DGPPPPVVSP
-447 TEPLTAV
+447 TEPLQAV
-454 ADAVETAD
+454 IDAVSTQQ
-462 VPKNLSPSLAEAT
+462 VPKNLDPSLMGAT

-495 GECVFGDNTSS
+495 DECVFGDVTSS

-515 HAAQWFDAL
+515 HAAQWFNAL
-524 DLIAK
+524 DSIAK

-570 KRLAAEKVAVV
+570 KRLAAERVAVV

-592 GVQQPFPDQVW
+592 GVRQPFPDQVW
-603 LDGFKELIPELRGLG
+603 LDGFSELIPELRAIGT
-618 SEPVLITDTPYP
+618 EPVLITDTPYP

-645 RNCAFAR
+645 GNCAFSR
-652 DKGIRQ
+652 ERGVRQ

-668 VDNGAQVLDVTN
+668 VDNSAQVLDVTN
-680 WLCTDKVCPV
+680 WLCTDKTCPV

-716 DAAVSPYVEGVRQRT
+716 DSAVSPYVEGVRQRT
-731 NVS
+731 KVS

>member
-7 CDIEG
+7 RDIEG
-12 LRALAVGVVVLY
+12 LRAIAVGVVVLY
-24 HAHFLGLRGGFVGV
+24 HAHFLELRGGFIGV

-48 ITSLLLREHAASGR
+48 ITSLLLREHSANGR
-62 ISLPG
+62 VSLPR
-67 FYGRRIRRLLPAS
+67 FYGRRVRRLLPAS
-80 CLVIVGTVVAGNFW
+80 CLIIVGTVVAGNIW

-154 LLALLLWRGRR
+154 LLALLLWRGAR
-165 STSRAAVG
+165 SISRAAIG
-173 ILVLSIASFIVCI
+173 IAVVSIASFVVCI

-209 GALLAIAWPR
+209 GALLAISWPR
-219 VVTVSSLVRGVG
+219 VVAVSPRLRGVG
-231 GWIGVATIIASCFAI
+231 GWIGVGVIVAACFAI

-255 IALAPVVGTVLVLAA
+255 LALAPVIGTVLVLAA
-270 GDDATRGPVVVLRS
+270 GDDATRGPVVVLR
-284 RALQWIGARSYSIY
+284 RGILQWIGARSYSIY
-298 LWHWPALIIGEAAFD
+298 LWHWPALIIGEAALD
-313 GPLSV
+313 GSPSAM
-318 GERVGLIIGSV
+318 ERLLLVAGSV
-329 VAADLSFRFVENPIR
+329 VAADLSYRFVENPVR
-344 RSRSLATRHN
+344 HSRPLAARNN
-354 LTLALGAGLV
+354 LTLAVGAALV

-369 SGLFLRNK
+369 AGVLLRNK
-377 SVDLATEVVATTPTF
+377 SVDLSTDVVATTPTF
-392 VTPTTPAPSVVSAPT
+392 LSATSTSISPTAPPT
-407 SSTPS
+407 ST
-412 DTSAPDTTTAAEST
+412 DTAPASEST
-426 TPAAETTTTAP
+426 STVVDSTTTTVP

-447 TEPLTAV
+447 TEPLAAV
-454 ADAVETAD
+454 VEGVATEK
-462 VPKNLSPSLAEAT
+462 VPKNLEPSLTGAT
-475 GDKPIIYDDGC
+475 GDKPVIYDDGC

-495 GECVFGDNTSS
+495 GECVFGDTTSS
-506 FTVALFGDS
+506 FTIALFGDS

-524 DLIAK
+524 DTIAK

-570 KRLAAEKVAVV
+570 KRLVEERVAVV

-603 LDGFKELIPELRGLG
+603 LDGFAELIPELRAGG
-618 SEPVLITDTPYP
+618 TEPVLITDTPYP

-645 RNCAFAR
+645 GNCAFSR
-652 DKGIRQ
+652 ERGIRQ

-680 WLCTDKVCPV
+680 WMCTDKACPV
-690 IVGNLLVYRDTNHI
+690 IVGNLLVYRDSNHI

-716 DAAVSPYVEGVRQRT
+716 DEAISPYVEGVRQRT

>member
-1 MAAEIR
+1 MR
-7 CDIEG
+7 RDIEG
-12 LRALAVGVVVLY
+12 LRAIAVGVVVLY

-48 ITSLLLREHAASGR
+48 ITSLLLREHSASGR
-62 ISLPG
+62 ISLAR
-67 FYGRRIRRLLPAS
+67 FYGRRVRRLLPAS
-80 CLVIVGTVVAGNFW
+80 CLVIVGTVVAGNIW

-99 LRDLGTDAVASGG
+99 LRDLGADAVASGG
-112 FVANI
+112 FVANV

-154 LLALLLWRGRR
+154 LLALLLWKGAR
-165 STSRAAVG
+165 STARAAIG
-173 ILVLSIASFIVCI
+173 ISMLSVASFIVCI
-186 WQTSVSQPWAFFGL
+186 WQTSASQPWAFFGL

-219 VVTVSSLVRGVG
+219 IVAVSPRVRGLVG
-231 GWIGVATIIASCFAI
+231 WVGMAAIVAACFAI

-255 IALAPVVGTVLVLAA
+255 LALVPVLGTVLVLSA
-270 GDDATRGPVVVLRS
+270 GDDATRGPVMILRNPVM
-284 RALQWIGARSYSIY
+284 QWIGARSYSIY
-298 LWHWPALIIGEAAFD
+298 LWHWPALIIGESALD

-318 GERVGLIIGSV
+318 TERIVLVAGSV

-344 RSRSLATRHN
+344 HSRPLATRNN
-354 LTLALGAGLV
+354 LTLAVGAGLV

-369 SGLFLRNK
+369 AGLVLRNK
-377 SVDLATEVVATTPTF
+377 SVDLSTDVVATVPTF
-392 VTPTTPAPSVVSAPT
+392 LTSTTSVSSTTLSVTSPDTSPGTTAFDATTTPAPV
-407 SSTPS
+407 
-412 DTSAPDTTTAAEST
+412 
-426 TPAAETTTTAP
+426 ETTTTVP

-447 TEPLTAV
+447 TEPLAAV
-454 ADAVETAD
+454 IDAVETAG
-462 VPKNLSPSLAEAT
+462 VPKNLTPSLAEAT

-495 GECVFGDNTSS
+495 GECAFGDTTSS

-515 HAAQWFDAL
+515 HAAQWFNAL
-524 DLIAK
+524 DAIAK
-529 QRGWRLLALTKL
+529 QRGWRLLSLTKL
-541 GCTPIEQIT
+541 GCTPIEEIT

-570 KRLAAEKVAVV
+570 KRLAAEKAAVV

-592 GVQQPFPDQVW
+592 GVRQPFPDQVW
-603 LDGFKELIPELRGLG
+603 LDGFKELIPELRSLG

-680 WLCTDKVCPV
+680 WMCTDKVCPV

-731 NVS
+731 KVS

>member
-1 MAAEIR
+1 MATEVR
-7 CDIEG
+7 RDIEG
-12 LRALAVGVVVLY
+12 LRAIAVGVVVLY
-24 HAHFLGLRGGFVGV
+24 HAHFLGLRGGFIGV

-48 ITSLLLREHAASGR
+48 ITSLLLREHSASGR
-62 ISLPG
+62 ISLSR
-67 FYGRRIRRLLPAS
+67 FYGRRVRRLLPAS

-99 LRDLGTDAVASGG
+99 LRDLGSDAIASGG

-154 LLALLLWRGRR
+154 LLALLLWRGIGAR
-165 STSRAAVG
+165 SRAAIG
-173 ILVLSIASFIVCI
+173 IAVISAASLAVCI
-186 WQTSVSQPWAFFGL
+186 WQTSTSQPWAFFGL

-209 GALLAIAWPR
+209 GALLALAWPR
-219 VVTVSSLVRGVG
+219 LTATSPTIRGVSAWFG
-231 GWIGVATIIASCFAI
+231 LGVVIATCFLVD
-246 SEAMAFPGV
+246 EAMAFPGL
-255 IALAPVVGTVLVLAA
+255 IALAPVLGTVLVLAA
-270 GDDATRGPVVVLRS
+270 GDEARTGPVVILRNPVM
-284 RALQWIGARSYSIY
+284 QWIGARSYSIY
-298 LWHWPALIIGEAAFD
+298 LWHWPALIIGEAALD
-313 GPLSV
+313 GPLSAM
-318 GERVGLIIGSV
+318 ERVGLIALSV
-329 VAADLSFRFVENPIR
+329 VGADLSYRFVENPVRHSTTLAR
-344 RSRSLATRHN
+344 RN
-354 LTLALGAGLV
+354 VLTLVVGAGLV
-364 VVSIG
+364 VVSITA
-369 SGLFLRNK
+369 GLALRGK
-377 SVDLATEVVATTPTF
+377 SVDLATDVVATTPTF
-392 VTPTTPAPSVVSAPT
+392 VTTSTVSETT
-407 SSTPS
+407 STTI
-412 DTSAPDTTTAAEST
+412 DTSASSIASGSTLAPGTPTTTAAT
-426 TPAAETTTTAP
+426 IPD
-437 AGPPPPVVSP
+437 GPPPSVVSP
-447 TEPLTAV
+447 TEPLQAV
-454 ADAVETAD
+454 IDAMSTQQ
-462 VPKNLSPSLAEAT
+462 VPKNLEPSLMGAT

-495 GECVFGDNTSS
+495 GECVFGDVTSS

-515 HAAQWFDAL
+515 HAAQWFNAL
-524 DLIAK
+524 DSIAK

-570 KRLAAEKVAVV
+570 KRLAAERVSVV

-592 GVQQPFPDQVW
+592 GVRQPFPDQVW
-603 LDGFKELIPELRGLG
+603 LDGFSELIPELRAIGT
-618 SEPVLITDTPYP
+618 EPVLITDTPYP

-645 RNCAFAR
+645 GNCAFSR
-652 DKGIRQ
+652 ERGVRQ

-668 VDNGAQVLDVTN
+668 VDNAAQVLDVTN
-680 WLCTDKVCPV
+680 WLCTDKACPV

-716 DAAVSPYVEGVRQRT
+716 DSAVSPYVEGVRQRT
-731 NVS
+731 RVS

>member
-1 MAAEIR
+1 MATEVR
-7 CDIEG
+7 RDIEG
-12 LRALAVGVVVLY
+12 LRAIAVGVVVLY
-24 HAHFLGLRGGFVGV
+24 HAHFLGLRGGFIGV

-48 ITSLLLREHAASGR
+48 ITSLLLREHTASGR
-62 ISLPG
+62 ISLSR
-67 FYGRRIRRLLPAS
+67 FYGRRVRRLLPAS

-99 LRDLGTDAVASGG
+99 LRDLGTDAIASGG

-154 LLALLLWRGRR
+154 LLALLLWRGIGAR
-165 STSRAAVG
+165 SRATIG
-173 ILVLSIASFIVCI
+173 IAAISAASLVVCI
-186 WQTSVSQPWAFFGL
+186 WQTSTSQPWAFFGL

-209 GALLAIAWPR
+209 GALLALAWPR
-219 VVTVSSLVRGVG
+219 LTATSPTIRGVSAWVG
-231 GWIGVATIIASCFAI
+231 LGVVISTCFLVD
-246 SEAMAFPGV
+246 EAMAFPGL
-255 IALAPVVGTVLVLAA
+255 IAAAPVVGTLLVLAA
-270 GDDATRGPVVVLRS
+270 GDEARKGPVVILRNPIM
-284 RALQWIGARSYSIY
+284 QWIGARSYSIY
-298 LWHWPALIIGEAAFD
+298 LWHWPALIIGEAALD
-313 GPLSV
+313 GPLSAV
-318 GERVGLIIGSV
+318 ERVGLIALSLVG
-329 VAADLSFRFVENPIR
+329 ADLSYRFVENPVRHSSTLAR
-344 RSRSLATRHN
+344 RN
-354 LTLALGAGLV
+354 VLTLVVGAGLV
-364 VVSIG
+364 VVSITAG
-369 SGLFLRNK
+369 VALRGK
-377 SVDLATEVVATTPTF
+377 SIDLATDVVATTPTF
-392 VTPTTPAPSVVSAPT
+392 VTASTASETT
-407 SSTPS
+407 ST
-412 DTSAPDTTTAAEST
+412 TTVTTAATTATAST
-426 TPAAETTTTAP
+426 LAPETPTTTDTTIP
-437 AGPPPPVVSP
+437 DGPPPPVVSP
-447 TEPLTAV
+447 TEPLQAV
-454 ADAVETAD
+454 IDAVSTQQ
-462 VPKNLSPSLAEAT
+462 VPKNLEPSLMGAT

-495 GECVFGDNTSS
+495 GECVFGDVTSS

-524 DLIAK
+524 DSIAK

-570 KRLAAEKVAVV
+570 KRLAAERVAVV

-592 GVQQPFPDQVW
+592 GVRQPFPDQVW
-603 LDGFKELIPELRGLG
+603 LDGFSELIPELRAIGT
-618 SEPVLITDTPYP
+618 EPVLITDTPYP

-645 RNCAFAR
+645 GTCAFSR
-652 DKGIRQ
+652 ERGVRQ

-668 VDNGAQVLDVTN
+668 VDNSAQVLDVTN
-680 WLCTDKVCPV
+680 WLCTDKACPV

-716 DAAVSPYVEGVRQRT
+716 DSAVSPYVEGVRQRT
-731 NVS
+731 KVS

>member
-7 CDIEG
+7 RDIEG

-24 HAHFLGLRGGFVGV
+24 HAHFLGLQGGFVGV

-62 ISLPG
+62 VSLTR
-67 FYGRRIRRLLPAS
+67 FYGRRVRRLLPAS
-80 CLVIVGTVVAGNFW
+80 CLVIVGTVVAGNIW

-154 LLALLLWRGRR
+154 LLALLLWKGAR
-165 STSRAAVG
+165 STARAAIG
-173 ILVLSIASFIVCI
+173 ITALSLASFIVCI
-186 WQTSVSQPWAFFGL
+186 WQTSASQPWAFFGL

-219 VVTVSSLVRGVG
+219 VVAVSPRLRGIA
-231 GWIGVATIIASCFAI
+231 GWFGVVVIIVACFAI

-255 IALAPVVGTVLVLAA
+255 LALAPVIGTVLVLVA
-270 GDDATRGPVVVLRS
+270 GDDSLHGPVIVLRQS
-284 RALQWIGARSYSIY
+284 VLQWIGARSYSIY
-298 LWHWPALIIGEAAFD
+298 LWHWPALIIGEAALD
-313 GPLSV
+313 GSPSV
-318 GERVGLIIGSV
+318 AERLALVAGSV
-329 VAADLSFRFVENPIR
+329 AAADLSYRFVENPVRHSR
-344 RSRSLATRHN
+344 RLATRN
-354 LTLALGAGLV
+354 NLALTLGAALVL
-364 VVSIG
+364 VSIG
-369 SGLFLRNK
+369 AGVLLRNK
-377 SVDLATEVVATTPTF
+377 SIDLSTDVIATTPTF
-392 VTPTTPAPSVVSAPT
+392 VTAT
-407 SSTPS
+407 STPPETTQVATES
-412 DTSAPDTTTAAEST
+412 TVPVSESISTVVDTTTSV
-426 TPAAETTTTAP
+426 P

-454 ADAVETAD
+454 VVDDRLVSRRADEGGLEVLR
-462 VPKNLSPSLAEAT
+462 NLLGCDT
-475 GDKPIIYDDGC
+475 FDDGC

-495 GECVFGDNTSS
+495 GECVFGDTTSS

-515 HAAQWFDAL
+515 HAAQWFNAL
-524 DLIAK
+524 DSIAK
-529 QRGWRLLALTKL
+529 QRGWRLLSLTKL

-560 QCKPWRANVK
+560 QCRPWRANVK
-570 KRLAAEKVAVV
+570 KRLAEERVAVV

-592 GVQQPFPDQVW
+592 GVKQPFPDQVW
-603 LDGFKELIPELRGLG
+603 LDGFAELIPELRAAGT
-618 SEPVLITDTPYP
+618 EPVLITDTPYP
-630 GRDVPICLSENVSSV
+630 GRDVPICLSENVSSA
-645 RNCAFAR
+645 RNCAFSR
-652 DKGIRQ
+652 ETGIRQ

-680 WLCTDKVCPV
+680 WMCTDKACPV
-690 IVGNLLVYRDTNHI
+690 IVGNLLVYRDSNHI

-710 WLAPLI
+710 WLTPLI
-716 DAAVSPYVEGVRQRT
+716 DAAVTPYVEGVRQRT
-731 NVS
+731 RVS